1 LNRLSPTLA
10 SQEERETITQEY
22 SLPIEAEASTSKDEI
37 SLLDLLLLLASHK
50 SLIAWSGVIGAVLGL
65 VISFCISKVY
75 TARTT
80 LLPPQQQN
88 SLMSNVLGQLGPMS
102 ALAGK
107 DPLRNSSELM
117 ITILQSRTVADA
129 IVDRF
134 DLGHVYKLKSRTEI
148 RERLEANVA
157 VTSGKD
163 GVITLRVDDTDSE
176 RAALIAN
183 QYVAELYAMTQSLAV
198 TEASQRRRFFEA
210 ELVKAKDELAKAE
223 GELRRTQEGTG
234 LIKFDDQAKAVIEAA
249 GHVQAEIAARE
260 VGLRGMQTFA
270 TDNNPDVLRI
280 NQELKGLRSQLYR
293 LENSQASG
301 KGKVLVSTSK
311 VPEAGM
317 EYVRKLRELKYREAV
332 YELLIKQY
340 ENARIDEAKSPA
352 LIQVIDKAV
361 VPEKKS
367 APKRTL
373 MALMSGI
380 VGMMVGVSLA
390 IFFEWGRRNPTS
402 RMKIQRL
409 LRTFMIDWKTT

>member
-1 LNRLSPTLA
+1 MVGQDCLVHIQT
-10 SQEERETITQEY
+10 
-22 SLPIEAEASTSKDEI
+22 EASSNKGEI
-37 SLLDLLLLLASHK
+37 SLLDLLLLLTRQK
-50 SLIAWSGVIGAVLGL
+50 RLIAQFIAGGAALGL
-65 VISFCISKVY
+65 LISFCMPNVY

-107 DPLRNSSELM
+107 DPIRNSSELM
-117 ITILQSRTVADA
+117 ITILQSRTVSDA

-134 DLGHVYKLKSRTEI
+134 DLARVYRLKSRTDI
-148 RERLEANVA
+148 RERLEANVTA
-157 VTSGKD
+157 TSGKD
-163 GVITLRVDDTDSE
+163 GVITLRVDDSDSQ

-183 QYVAELYAMTQSLAV
+183 QYVAELYAITQSLAL

-210 ELVKAKDELAKAE
+210 ELVQAKDELSMAE

-234 LIKFDDQAKAVIEAA
+234 LIKLDEQAKAVIEAA

-260 VGLRGMQTFA
+260 VGLRAMRTFA
-270 TDNNPDVLRI
+270 TENNPDVLRT
-280 NQELKGLRSQLYR
+280 NQELEGLRSQLYG
-293 LENSQASG
+293 LENSSAPG
-301 KGKVLVSTSK
+301 KSKVLVPTSK

-317 EYVRKLRELKYREAV
+317 EYGRKLRELKYREAV
-332 YELLIKQY
+332 YEILIKQY

-352 LIQVIDKAV
+352 LIQIIDKAL

-367 APKRTL
+367 SPKRAL
-373 MALMSGI
+373 MALMSAI

-390 IFFEWGRRNPTS
+390 IFFEWGERNPTS
-402 RMKIQRL
+402 KLKLQHLVRSVA
-409 LRTFMIDWKTT
+409 TNWKTA